1 MARNTTAGFPNLDRK
16 SETLRSISP
25 GKGDLPKTQLNFPI
39 IKLVFMLRGRILANG
54 GGAMRRLLLAR
65 RTRRWVSLAAALQLA
80 GAAGLTE
87 AARAGPETEPD
98 PRPLILGCYGGEMGV
113 GRGGTTRAC
122 RSEKRAL
129 WFFMVP
135 QADRRRALDVV
146 YRFDVFTREMEPLP
160 VAAPTVSEPV
170 REAWETFRD
179 ESSRVAPQRTSRW
192 SVRSKKSLHRGG
204 RRYELEERAILVQQG
219 LDFRL
224 HTLPWPSWAD
234 VDSWLVALEGRIPY
248 EAAPGYLREVY
259 GDRPPAARLGPHA
272 ESDGRLFFGLQ
283 GGFADDGAFGGLAI
297 FDLDAESW
305 HVLRPSQ
312 LLAAAVTD
320 VLPDPNR
327 GTLWIGSRGLL
338 RFDLQDCTWDAF
350 TTENSGIAG
359 DTVWWLRWTPDGIWI
374 STENGLSRFDLEDES
389 FRNFLWSPASEGSSP
404 LAFELMADAP
414 SKRRTQEPRSV
425 RSGRVVAGVA
435 PPGTIEAAERQRR
448 AARSCWISP
457 APGDTSR

>member
-1 MARNTTAGFPNLDRK
+1 
-16 SETLRSISP
+16 
-25 GKGDLPKTQLNFPI
+25 
-39 IKLVFMLRGRILANG
+39 
-54 GGAMRRLLLAR
+54 
-65 RTRRWVSLAAALQLA
+65 VSLAAALQLA
-80 GAAGLTE
+80 GTAGLTE
-87 AARAGPETEPD
+87 AARAAPDTEPD
-98 PRPLILGCYGGEMGV
+98 PRPVILGCYGGEL
-113 GRGGTTRAC
+113 GTTRAC
-122 RSEKRAL
+122 LSEKRAL

-146 YRFDVFTREMEPLP
+146 YRFDVFTGEMEPLP

-192 SVRSKKSLHRGG
+192 SVRSKESLHRGG

-234 VDSWLVALEGRIPY
+234 VDSWLVALEGRAPY
-248 EAAPGYLREVY
+248 QEAPGYLREVY

-283 GGFADDGAFGGLAI
+283 GGFAEEGAFGGLAI

-312 LLAAAVTD
+312 LLAAPVTD
-320 VLPDPNR
+320 VIPDPNR
-327 GTLWIGSRGLL
+327 GTLWIGSAGLL

-359 DTVWWLRWTPDGIWI
+359 DTVWWLRWTLDGIWI
-374 STENGLSRFDLEDES
+374 STENGLSRFDLEDEIFS
-389 FRNFLWSPASEGSSP
+389 NFLWSPASEGSSP
-404 LAFELMADAP
+404 LAFELMADASSKRRAQQSRSARSGP
-414 SKRRTQEPRSV
+414 ALADASSKRRTQESTSV

-435 PPGTIEAAERQRR
+435 PPGTIAAAERQRR

-457 APGDTSR
+457 APGDSANDQTD